1 MNPGLFIAVALALAI
16 ALTLAVPNA
25 GAGHGLMNSFAD
37 IEWLPDPGRTPA
49 DATWALDNAR
59 ERTEL
64 ALLDGQERQQAALE
78 YAREKLAEVDAMV
91 RAADAEAA
99 RAALEIY
106 AERLDEALEVYQ
118 SLPDSV
124 RAEAGQHHGQALLE
138 HQYLAVIEYL
148 DLPREARSALLG
160 AAERAERDYRLVR
173 ASLPKRYAEAQ
184 FFKEEEV
191 RWVREVARQADE
203 QGL

>member
-1 MNPGLFIAVALALAI
+1 MNPRILIAA
-16 ALTLAVPNA
+16 ALTLATATA

-59 ERTEL
+59 ESASL
-64 ALLDGQERQQAALE
+64 ALLDGRDLQQAALG
-78 YAREKLAEVDAMV
+78 YAREKLAEIDAMV
-91 RAADAEAA
+91 RAGDADAA
-99 RAALEIY
+99 RAALDVY
-106 AERLDEALEVYQ
+106 LERLDDALAAYQ
-118 SLPDSV
+118 SLPESI
-124 RAEAGQHHGQALLE
+124 REEAGKQHGQALLE

-148 DLPREARSALLG
+148 DLPAAARPALLG
-160 AAERAERDYRLVR
+160 AAERAEHDYQLVR